1 MHSLPQRN
9 FCPKQKCSRIYNK
22 TKLPQRERECMKE
35 LQNETGFS
43 CKSCTQASPHT
54 AWIKSV
60 WTCSFCLF
68 PERPTD
74 NILKTRLSQSLNKH
88 THSDHTPHLH
98 LRRSSYVVNLEDH
111 ADKLR
116 GQEDLLLLGHQC
128 FYHVLFTH
136 VWNNHGITSQRCCR
150 QSAAIKS
157 LSRFAQNVAWSWN

>member
-74 NILKTRLSQSLNKH
+74 NILKTRLSVAQQTH
-88 THSDHTPHLH
+88 TFRSHST
-98 LRRSSYVVNLEDH
+98 S
-111 ADKLR
+111 
-116 GQEDLLLLGHQC
+116 
-128 FYHVLFTH
+128 
-136 VWNNHGITSQRCCR
+136 TSQTELVCR
-150 QSAAIKS
+150 QSWGSCGQAAWPGGS
-157 LSRFAQNVAWSWN
+157 AASWPSVFLSRSVHACLKQPWNNITTLLSSICRY